1 MADDC
6 RVSCAS
12 RRTFITQMAGVAL
25 AALVGADPAA
35 AEAFYA
41 VTELTGVEIALSQK
55 SYPLP
60 AADGVSID
68 KSAQVIVVRFQ
79 GKVIAFNLACP
90 HENTALRW
98 KPGNKRF
105 ECPKHD
111 SKYSPEGTFLDGRA
125 TRNMDRLPI
134 TRDGNNVTVDL
145 SKFYKSD
152 AQAAE
157 WKAALITV

>member
-1 MADDC
+1 M
-6 RVSCAS
+6 
-12 RRTFITQMAGVAL
+12 
-25 AALVGADPAA
+25 VGADPASA
-35 AEAFYA
+35 AAFYE
-41 VTELTGVEIALSQK
+41 VTETAGVEIGPSSK

-68 KSAQVIVVRFQ
+68 KKTQVILVRFQ

-98 KPGNKRF
+98 KQANGRF
-105 ECPKHD
+105 ECPKHN
-111 SKYSPEGTFLDGRA
+111 SRYTPEGTFIDGRA

-134 TRDGNNVTVDL
+134 AREGDNVTVDL

-152 AQAAE
+152 AQPKEWAA
-157 WKAALITV
+157 AVIAV